1 MTILNALR
9 YGPLYSWSISP
20 PKAKN
25 MQEANQAA
33 DTAREEWEEEEQ
45 ILHVAGRETAEHRGV
60 GEAAWIS
67 LRDEDGVAFHYMTGR
82 TRVAKETAA
91 SKPCGTATVQQRME
105 RIRNFHGSQRHVI
118 RPARQG
124 QRTQSQSQRM
134 WYPWPTQSRAGS
146 LQTSGRRYTK
156 ASSSSADSSDVYAAT
171 GLVEKM
177 G

>member
-67 LRDEDGVAFHYMTGR
+67 LRDEDGEDIAMDICHWCHICLDFMLEGRRICMAWYSRTVENATGGQQGADR
-82 TRVAKETAA
+82 W
-91 SKPCGTATVQQRME
+91 TATD
-105 RIRNFHGSQRHVI
+105 
-118 RPARQG
+118 G
-124 QRTQSQSQRM
+124 Q
-134 WYPWPTQSRAGS
+134 
-146 LQTSGRRYTK
+146 
-156 ASSSSADSSDVYAAT
+156 
-171 GLVEKM
+171 
-177 G
+177 